1 MEATMKPRTLRQ
13 YRDDAR
19 EAAARSHSLWRSVN
33 QAIAEVLDSAV
44 RNRHSRQRVYRRL
57 MRIAGL
63 KQAGEPVCVG
73 SYRAA
78 ARQIANNADRLTLI

>member
-1 MEATMKPRTLRQ
+1 
-13 YRDDAR
+13 
-19 EAAARSHSLWRSVN
+19 
-33 QAIAEVLDSAV
+33 
-44 RNRHSRQRVYRRL
+44 VYRRL